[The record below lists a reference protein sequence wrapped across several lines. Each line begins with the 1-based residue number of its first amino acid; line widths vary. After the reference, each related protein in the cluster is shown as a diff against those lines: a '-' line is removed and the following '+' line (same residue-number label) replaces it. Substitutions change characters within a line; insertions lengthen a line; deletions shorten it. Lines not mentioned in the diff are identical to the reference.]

1 MRPLIILGCGNFAQ
15 TAHYYFTRDSDYQVV
30 AFTVD
35 AEFLEQESFLDLPVV
50 PFEEVETRFAPS
62 SHHFFVAM
70 GLREVNRRRAA
81 KLAEAEG
88 KGYRIAS
95 YVSSRAIVP
104 AELMAGPN
112 TWIMENAH
120 VHPFAT
126 IGRNVIIWGSS
137 AVGVKSRIGD
147 HCWISGAIVGDSV
160 TVGEGTFL
168 GLGSVIASFAT
179 VGKHNL
185 IGAGALILKNTG
197 DEQIYPGQPSEA
209 SAVPSGRFSRFNG

>member
-1 MRPLIILGCGNFAQ
+1 VRPLILLGCGNFAQ
-15 TAHYYFTRDSDYQVV
+15 TAHYYFARDSDYQVV

-35 AEFLEQESFLDLPVV
+35 AEFLEQDSFLGLPVV
-50 PFEEVETRFAPS
+50 PFEEVEKRFAPS
-62 SHHFFVAM
+62 THHLFVAM

-81 KLAEAEG
+81 KLAEAEA
-88 KGYRIAS
+88 KGYTMAS

-104 AELMAGPN
+104 AELKAGPN

-126 IGRNVIIWGSS
+126 IGRNAIIWGSS
-137 AVGVKSRIGD
+137 AVGVKSQIGD

-168 GLGSVIASFAT
+168 GLGSVIASFVT

-185 IGAGALILKNTG
+185 IGAGALVLKNTQ
-197 DEQIYPGQPSEA
+197 DEQIYPGLASEA
-209 SAVPSGRFSRFNG
+209 SAVPSSRFGRFNG